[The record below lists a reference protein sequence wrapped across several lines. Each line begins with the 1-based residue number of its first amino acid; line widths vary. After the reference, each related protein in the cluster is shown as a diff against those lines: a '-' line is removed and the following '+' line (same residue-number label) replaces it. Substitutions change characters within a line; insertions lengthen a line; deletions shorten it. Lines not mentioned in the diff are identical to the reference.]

1 MNNLKIE
8 FKKMLNE
15 NPQNFA
21 DNLEQQN
28 INNKIQEIGTVI
40 SLQTGLIYF
49 LLEGKILKIDQ
60 YSKSAEIKVLK

>member
-1 MNNLKIE
+1 MNNLKLE

-15 NPQNFA
+15 NPQSFA

-28 INNKIQEIGTVI
+28 INNKIQEIGIILFKV
-40 SLQTGLIYF
+40 SLI

-60 YSKSAEIKVLK
+60 YSKSAEMKVI